1 MTTQAEPENPNP
13 SGKLLYTLQ
22 EIATLEGHSD
32 RVWAVA
38 WNPVQRL
45 IASCSADKTVRM
57 WSYNRCR
64 RRDEDAEYDGGINK
78 NSDKEFEF
86 LPATE
91 IVTGHRKTVRWI
103 AWSPSGKDLAT
114 ASFDSS
120 VSIWERLEGDEE
132 EGESLGEWECVS
144 TLEGHDSECK
154 SVAYSSD
161 GSLIASCS
169 RDKSVWIWEVQPE
182 GDFECLSV
190 LMHHTQDVKC
200 VAWHPREELL
210 ASASYDDTIM
220 LYVDDPSDDWFPFT
234 TLSGHTSTVWSLAF
248 SPCGSLL
255 VSASDDRSLRI
266 WRREPKTSIVGPG
279 QSVRIGA
286 GTSSTTGGQWS
297 IGLVIPN
304 AHSRSIYSVSWSKT
318 PESFKAA
325 ESSTSTRDRG
335 WIASGGGD
343 GHIKVDDERNVSHT
357 LIADVGD
364 SHGVADVN
372 CVVWST
378 LEPGLLASAGDDSAS
393 KIWSISAAQ
402 SE

>member
-1 MTTQAEPENPNP
+1 MTAQIEPD
-13 SGKLLYTLQ
+13 KLGDSDNIVYSLK
-22 EIATLEGHSD
+22 EVATLEGHSD

-38 WNPVQRL
+38 WNPVQRV

-57 WSYNRCR
+57 WSYNRSGGR
-64 RRDEDAEYDGGINK
+64 EDNGEDGSSK
-78 NSDKEFEF
+78 AVEF

-91 IVTGHRKTVRWI
+91 ITTGHRKTVRSI
-103 AWSPSGKDLAT
+103 AWSPSGKNLAT

-120 VSIWERLEGDEE
+120 VSVWERLEGDEE

-154 SVAYSSD
+154 SVAYSND
-161 GSLIASCS
+161 GGLIASCS

-210 ASASYDDTIM
+210 ASASYDDTII

-266 WRREPKTSIVGPG
+266 WKREPKMSIVGPG

-286 GTSSTTGGQWS
+286 GTSSVTGGKWD

-304 AHSRSIYSVSWSKT
+304 AHDRSIYSVSWSKSLRASK
-318 PESFKAA
+318 EV
-325 ESSTSTRDRG
+325 ESSGNTRDRG
-335 WIASGGGD
+335 WIASTGGD
-343 GHIKVDDERNVSHT
+343 GHIKVWQIEVDDECKVSHK
-357 LIADVGD
+357 LITDLENA
-364 SHGVADVN
+364 HGVADVN
-372 CVVWST
+372 CVAWST
-378 LEPGLLASAGDDSAS
+378 LEPGLLASAGDDYSS
-393 KIWSISAAQ
+393 KIWSISG
-402 SE
+402 